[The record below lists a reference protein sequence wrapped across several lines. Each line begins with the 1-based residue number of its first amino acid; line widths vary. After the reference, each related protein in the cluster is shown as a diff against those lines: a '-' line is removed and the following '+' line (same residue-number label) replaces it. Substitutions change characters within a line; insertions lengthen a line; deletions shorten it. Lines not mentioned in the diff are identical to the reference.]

1 MRAPRLTLSMAV
13 LGLLLL
19 AGCGGGGGSESAS
32 TQTSAQSSEQ
42 GAAAKAQ
49 PMTGTLTKAQFL
61 KKANAI
67 CVKGTAAM
75 GKGDAAFWAKHRPPH
90 GKTPGQALVNELQLQ
105 AILPVRTRE
114 LRQIRALGLPR
125 GDEQRVEAILEA
137 WREGVEK
144 GEEEPSSLDSAGPE
158 FAFYKAY
165 SMGIDYGLEK
175 CWLG

>member
-1 MRAPRLTLSMAV
+1 MRAPRLAGLLAV
-13 LGLLLL
+13 LGLLAL
-19 AGCGGGGGSESAS
+19 AGCGGSGSAGTSA
-32 TQTSAQSSEQ
+32 QTDAQSSEQ
-42 GAAAKAQ
+42 EAATKAQ
-49 PMTGTLTKAQFL
+49 AFAGTLTKAQFL
-61 KKANAI
+61 KQANAI

-75 GKGDAAFWAKHRPPH
+75 SKGDAAFWSKHRSPG
-90 GKTPGQALVNELQLQ
+90 GKAPSQALTNELQLK
-105 AILPVRTRE
+105 AILPVREKE

-125 GDEQRVEAILEA
+125 GDEQRVETILRA

-144 GEEEPSSLDSAGPE
+144 GKEEPSSLDSAGPE